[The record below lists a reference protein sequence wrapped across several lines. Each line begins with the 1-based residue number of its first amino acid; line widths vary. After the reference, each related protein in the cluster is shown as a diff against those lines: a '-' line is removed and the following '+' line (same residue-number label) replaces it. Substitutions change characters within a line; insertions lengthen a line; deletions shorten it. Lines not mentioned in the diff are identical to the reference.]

1 MSRAQSRRALRDE
14 RLGELLPAAHLR
26 DRVKRWVMPISTKVM
41 ARFGALAVLI
51 ALVVA
56 ASALACSSP
65 SPPAQRRAIVAA
77 IRKQPAAAG
86 VTRVE
91 RVRISTVDR
100 RFASAVTFPRDK
112 AGNVLARDSW
122 LVRHYPSGWRVVFV
136 GSDMPP
142 CKVAPAE
149 VRRDLLGSAVCFK
162 P

>member
-1 MSRAQSRRALRDE
+1 LSSPTPEGIEANTAGVDPRN
-14 RLGELLPAAHLR
+14 
-26 DRVKRWVMPISTKVM
+26 VM
-41 ARFGALAVLI
+41 ARIGALVVLT

-56 ASALACSSP
+56 APVLAWSSP
-65 SPPAQRRAIVAA
+65 SFAERRAIVGA
-77 IRKQPAAAG
+77 IRKKPAAAG

-100 RFASAVTFPRDK
+100 RFASAVTLPRDN

-142 CKVAPAE
+142 CKVASAA
-149 VRRDLLGSAVCFK
+149 VRRELLGSAVCFRS
-162 P
+162 

>member
-1 MSRAQSRRALRDE
+1 VLYVS
-14 RLGELLPAAHLR
+14 
-26 DRVKRWVMPISTKVM
+26 ISTKVM
-41 ARFGALAVLI
+41 TRCCALAVLI

-56 ASALACSSP
+56 VPAFAWSSP
-65 SPPAQRRAIVAA
+65 SPTQRRAIVAA
-77 IRKQPAAAG
+77 IRKKPAAAG

-136 GSDMPP
+136 GSDLPP
-142 CKVAPAE
+142 CKVAPAA
-149 VRRDLLGSAVCFK
+149 VRRDLLGSAVCFR

>member
-1 MSRAQSRRALRDE
+1 VSRAAPANCSPAAPEGSSRAL
-14 RLGELLPAAHLR
+14 P
-26 DRVKRWVMPISTKVM
+26 VSISTKVM
-41 ARFGALAVLI
+41 ARFAALAVLI

-56 ASALACSSP
+56 VPAFAWSSP
-65 SPPAQRRAIVAA
+65 SPAQRRAIVAA
-77 IRKQPAAAG
+77 IRKKPAASG
-86 VTRVE
+86 VKRVE

-100 RFASAVTFPRDK
+100 QFASAVTVPRDK

-142 CKVAPAE
+142 CKVASAA
-149 VRRDLLGSAVCFK
+149 VRRDLLGSAVCFTR

>member
-1 MSRAQSRRALRDE
+1 VTDLKLDCPLIVPHSCGPEGSRQ
-14 RLGELLPAAHLR
+14 ELT
-26 DRVKRWVMPISTKVM
+26 VSISTKVM
-41 ARFGALAVLI
+41 ARFGALVVLTAVL
-51 ALVVA
+51 VA
-56 ASALACSSP
+56 VPAFAWSSP
-65 SPPAQRRAIVAA
+65 SRAQRRAIVAA
-77 IRKQPAAAG
+77 IRKQPAASG

-122 LVRHYPSGWRVVFV
+122 LVRHYPGGWRVVFV

-142 CKVAPAE
+142 CKVASAA
-149 VRRDLLGSAVCFK
+149 VRRDLLGSAVCFR

>member
-1 MSRAQSRRALRDE
+1 
-14 RLGELLPAAHLR
+14 
-26 DRVKRWVMPISTKVM
+26 M

-56 ASALACSSP
+56 VPAFAWSSP
-65 SPPAQRRAIVAA
+65 SPTQRRAIVAA
-77 IRKQPAAAG
+77 IRKKPAAAG

-136 GSDMPP
+136 GSDLPP
-142 CKVAPAE
+142 ARWRQRQSGAIC
-149 VRRDLLGSAVCFK
+149 RGTRSASSHEPKARLREQEYAYRSFSGARA
-162 P
+162 